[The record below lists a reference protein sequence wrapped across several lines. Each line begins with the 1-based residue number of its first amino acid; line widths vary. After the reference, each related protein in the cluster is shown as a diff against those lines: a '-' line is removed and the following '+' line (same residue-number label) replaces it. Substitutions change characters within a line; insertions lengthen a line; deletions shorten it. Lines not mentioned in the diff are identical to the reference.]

1 MTRSAG
7 RRWRADSTRKNHTQ
21 SPPAFDHPLAGRYAS
36 AEMVRIWSP
45 QNRYTTW
52 RKVWLAAARAQHQLG
67 LPVSA
72 DQLRDLAAAL
82 DRIDFAAVA
91 EYERKTRHEVVAHL
105 RAYADA
111 APSARP
117 ILHLGMTSMDVVDNA
132 DLLLMREALELLEGR
147 LKAALR
153 HLARFARRY
162 ADLPTLGFTHLQPA
176 QPTTV
181 GKRATLWLDDL
192 LRSFQT
198 IAGVRRNLACRGL
211 RGATGTQASF
221 LSLLGSPAKVRRLET
236 LFARELGFVR
246 CYPVTGQ
253 TYSRQVDIEVLSAL
267 GMLAAATHKCCTD
280 LRLLAMLQEIEEPFE
295 AEQVGSS
302 AMPYKRNPIRC
313 ERACGLARY
322 LISLAG
328 SAYHTL
334 AAQMLERT
342 LDDSSIRRLVLPEAF
357 LAADALTL
365 LLYNIFSGLV
375 VYPATIKAHLA
386 AELPFLATEEIL
398 LSAVAAGGDRQTLHE
413 LLRRHAQAATEQVK
427 RRGGPNDLLE
437 RLRRDPAFAKVDWAR
452 VLDPRRYIGIA
463 PQQVREYLQK
473 VAGPALRALGRR
485 PLPPAEL
492 RA

>member
-1 MTRSAG
+1 MTDLRTRRRVRS
-7 RRWRADSTRKNHTQ
+7 SSRKNRLESDLT
-21 SPPAFDHPLAGRYAS
+21 FDHPLASRYAS
-36 AEMVRIWSP
+36 AQMVRLWGT
-45 QNRYTTW
+45 QNRYLTW
-52 RKVWLAAARAQHQLG
+52 RKIWLAAARAQHQLG
-67 LPVSA
+67 LPVTTR
-72 DQLRDLAAAL
+72 QLRDLAAAL

-91 EYERKTRHEVVAHL
+91 EYERRTRHEVVAHL

-132 DLLLMREALELLEGR
+132 DLLLMRDALELLEGR
-147 LKAALR
+147 LAAALR

-192 LRSFQT
+192 LRSLQA
-198 IAGVRRNLACRGL
+198 IAEARRNLACRGL

-221 LSLLGSPAKVRRLET
+221 LSLLGSPAKVRRLEK
-236 LFARELGFVR
+236 LFARELGFTR

-322 LISLAG
+322 LISLVG
-328 SAYHTL
+328 SAHHTL

-357 LAADALTL
+357 LAADALAVL
-365 LLYNIFSGLV
+365 LHNIFDGLV
-375 VYPATIKAHLA
+375 VYPKMIAARLS

-413 LLRRHAQAATEQVK
+413 LLRQHAQAAAERVK

-452 VLDPRRYIGIA
+452 VLDPRRYVGMA
-463 PQQVREYLQK
+463 PQQVREYLRK
-473 VAGPALRALGRR
+473 VAGPVLRALGRR